1 MTLLSME
8 TLLVVNNLILSIMLI
23 LLVIVAILL
32 FKYIKIFNNIN
43 ENTEKLKKDLLLL
56 NRTLTLR
63 EQEEFLREFD

>member
-1 MTLLSME
+1 
-8 TLLVVNNLILSIMLI
+8 MLI

>member
-1 MTLLSME
+1 ME